1 MVHVYPGCRRRFAP
15 PLPWARVLLA
25 LQAVLAANIQKCT
38 RSDVGYAVLGLAWP
52 LNITTPQLYPLSYKN
67 NLPQPSN
74 IPPLPKFL
82 PFPQSPNHA
91 LVTP

>member
-1 MVHVYPGCRRRFAP
+1 MGDTVIELAMP
-15 PLPWARVLLA
+15 PIYDIW
-25 LQAVLAANIQKCT
+25 T
-38 RSDVGYAVLGLAWP
+38 RSDVGYAVIGLAWP
-52 LNITTPQLYPLSYKN
+52 LNITTTKLYPLFYKN
-67 NLPQPSN
+67 NLPQPPN